1 MTFIDS
7 MIDTNGNKLYAYV
20 MLLILNETYVSAAL
34 ILAES
39 LKNSGCLADLVILI
53 DEHISM
59 KVEDLLKRFYDKVIR
74 LDKSELIKSNS
85 SDPVQKYIGTKLF
98 ALKLNYIK
106 VAMIDVDSII
116 FENSNNLFDYDVPS
130 CIYSNSLN
138 KFNTGLVL
146 LQPNLNDYKNLV
158 KEFESVP
165 EDEPKPLLYSI
176 EKYYGKLY
184 KIDEAYLKSNSAV
197 DAYGIQY
204 NVNKP
209 FIIKNKISLEER
221 ATWEHFKLWYLY
233 FRNMITK
240 YPELKEYDCL
250 NEPLTI
256 SKYFLNELG
265 RFTLKNRHINRKR
278 VKEQVQ
284 ELYGVTDN
292 NPGFYHLNISKEYDS
307 DDITYLLN
315 DFTISGFI
323 QYLKNKTK
331 LLDRY
336 FIVDIKTIQQVIKLI
351 EPQHILDYILTEYI
365 RTMSNVFAILFV
377 RDDNEEEFELSKEQ
391 TENLIYK
398 KSFIMVGLVLKNIL
412 FNLNQ
417 NMLYDERVKI
427 LSIYSDY
434 STYEINLLVY
444 QTESHMNFLVQR
456 KKIFIFNDTNSK
468 IRLSSIFFNSNTLSR
483 YKSQKIKLIKDD
495 KIDRKS
501 LNKLLNFQTIKKWI
515 YNNYSA
521 EQINNLIVIKY
532 KPFTILDNNKYDT
545 QGIKKIKERK
555 IKILKIIIS
564 NKDALNKD
572 KYKNYVIGMYNP
584 KKYWELEG
592 IKISSNL

>member
-1 MTFIDS
+1 MSFIDS

-20 MLLILNETYVSAAL
+20 MMLILNETYVSPAL

-53 DEHISM
+53 DEHISV
-59 KVEDLLKRFYDKVIR
+59 KVEDMLKTFYDKVIR
-74 LDKSELIKSNS
+74 LDKSDLIKSNS
-85 SDPVQKYIGTKLF
+85 PDPVQKYIGTKLF
-98 ALKLNYIK
+98 ALKLNYTK
-106 VAMIDVDSII
+106 VAIIDVDCII
-116 FENSNNLFDYDVPS
+116 FENSNNIFDYDVPA
-130 CIYSNSLN
+130 CIYSNSSN
-138 KFNTGLVL
+138 KFNTGLIL
-146 LQPNLNDYKNLV
+146 LQPNLNDFKNLV

-165 EDEPKPLLYSI
+165 DVNPKPLLYSI
-176 EKYYGKLY
+176 EKYYKKLY

-204 NVNKP
+204 NVEKP

-240 YPELKEYDCL
+240 YPYLKEYDCL
-250 NEPLTI
+250 KEPLTI

-265 RFTLKNRHINRKR
+265 RFTLKNRHINKKR
-278 VKEQVQ
+278 LKEQVQ
-284 ELYGVTDN
+284 ELYGITDE
-292 NPGFYHLNISKEYDS
+292 NPGFYHFNISKEYDS

-315 DFTISGFI
+315 DFTISGFV
-323 QYLKNKTK
+323 QYLKNKTN
-331 LLDRY
+331 LLDKY
-336 FIVDIKTIQQVIKLI
+336 FIVDVKTIQQVIKLI
-351 EPQHILDYILTEYI
+351 EPQYILDYILTEYI

-377 RDDNEEEFELSKEQ
+377 RDEKEDEFELSKEQ
-391 TENLIYK
+391 MQNIIYK
-398 KSFIMVGLVLKNIL
+398 KSFIMVGIVLKNIL

-427 LSIYSDY
+427 LSMYSDY

-444 QTESHMNFLVQR
+444 QTESHMNFLVQK
-456 KKIFIFNDTNSK
+456 KKIFIFNDANSK

-483 YKSQKIKLIKDD
+483 YNSQKIKLIKDD

-501 LNKLLNFQTIKKWI
+501 LNKLLNFQTIKKWV
-515 YNNYSA
+515 YNNYSG

-532 KPFTILDNNKYDT
+532 KPFTILDNNKYST
-545 QGIKKIKERK
+545 QSVKKIKERK
-555 IKILKIIIS
+555 IKIIKIIIIDKDSS
-564 NKDALNKD
+564 NNQ
-572 KYKNYVIGMYNP
+572 KYKKTVVDMYNP

-592 IKISSNL
+592 IKISCDL